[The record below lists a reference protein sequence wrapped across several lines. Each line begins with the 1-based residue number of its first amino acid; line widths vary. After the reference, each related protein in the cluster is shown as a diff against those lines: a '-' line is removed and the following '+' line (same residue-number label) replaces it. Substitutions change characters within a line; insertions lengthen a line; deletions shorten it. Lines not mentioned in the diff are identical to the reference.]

1 MENTNLRDEV
11 EAGLRK
17 IAFGGVADCVKLL
30 LRGEELSE
38 RRIKGLDL
46 YCAADLKRGAN
57 GITEIKFYDRLKA
70 LELLSSLEKGA
81 GNAQAGLI
89 EALRKSAQ
97 SRGADDD

>member
-1 MENTNLRDEV
+1 LENTNLREEV

-70 LELLSSLEKGA
+70 LELLSSLDKSSG
-81 GNAQAGLI
+81 GAQAGLI
-89 EALRKSAQ
+89 EALKKSVENRSA
-97 SRGADDD
+97 RDE